1 MGRDVNLEKAIN
13 RYENRKAKYNILI
26 KRQNKALNRL
36 SSLRFVVFAAGL
48 IGSIKLYTMNFYLF
62 TAAVLCTV
70 VLFSYL
76 IYLYRKISKNIKYT
90 AKLIE
95 INEKA
100 IKRLNGEWKDF
111 NDSGEDFI
119 DENHR
124 YSYDLDL
131 FGKGS
136 LFQWINE
143 ANTYCGREQL
153 QKLLTEKPEDE
164 GIVYK
169 RQAAIAE
176 LARKTSFRQ
185 RLSVEGIIA
194 GNKNYE
200 VKELLLW
207 LKEKNGN
214 ASEQKLVLTIRILS
228 FVTML
233 SFLVLGVKFIRYV
246 LYLYFNINA
255 GIPTLIS
262 SIPSYIPLILIML
275 QYIMLRYKR
284 EDRLKNIAVAEKYCE
299 DIKIYENILQL
310 IEKNKFKAEY
320 NAELYKKLYNDKS
333 SSASKRIERFSK
345 ICDSIQQRRNMLYPL
360 INAVFMLEYRWD
372 IKLSKWKSEEG
383 EDFETWLGVIGK
395 FEALSSLAVI
405 SFDNHQWIMPKLKNG
420 ASGLTAKNMGHPL
433 LGEKM
438 VCNDVQIQEPRSVM
452 LVTGSNMSGKSTL
465 MRTVGINLV
474 LAYAG
479 AAVCAD
485 KFECTIMDL
494 YSCMRIKDNLDKNIS
509 SFYAEILKIKRIVEA
524 SNKGEKVFFLLDEI
538 FRGTNSRDRH
548 TGAAILIRQ
557 LSKTG
562 NLGLVSTHDLEL
574 GQMEEERN
582 SKVKNYHFEEYY
594 KDDKIYFDYKLKSGI
609 STTRNAVF
617 LMKLAGIEIK
627 SEMR

>member
-1 MGRDVNLEKAIN
+1 MGSDLNLKKAIEK
-13 RYENRKAKYNILI
+13 YENRKAKYNILI
-26 KRQNKALNRL
+26 KKQNKALNSL
-36 SSLRFVVFAAGL
+36 SSLRLVVFAAGL

-76 IYLYRKISKNIKYT
+76 VYLYRKVSKNIKYT

-100 IKRLNGEWKDF
+100 IIRLNGEWKGF

-119 DENHR
+119 DENHS

-153 QKLLTEKPEDE
+153 KKLFTDKPEGE

-169 RQAAIAE
+169 RQAAVAE
-176 LARKTSFRQ
+176 LARKTAFRQ
-185 RLSVEGIIA
+185 KLSVEGIIA
-194 GNKNYE
+194 GNKNYA

-207 LKEKNGN
+207 LKEKNEN
-214 ASEQKLVLTIRILS
+214 ASEQKLVLAIRILS

-255 GIPTLIS
+255 GIPTLIL
-262 SIPSYIPLILIML
+262 SIPSYVPLILIML
-275 QYIMLRYKR
+275 QYSMLRYKR
-284 EDRLKNIAVAEKYCE
+284 ENRLKNIAVAEEYCE
-299 DIKIYENILQL
+299 DIKIYKNILQF

-320 NAELYKKLYNDKS
+320 NSDLYKKLYNDKS
-333 SSASKRIERFSK
+333 ASASKRIEGFSK

-360 INAVFMLEYRWD
+360 INAIFMLEYRWD
-372 IKLSKWKSEEG
+372 IKLSKWKLEEG
-383 EDFETWLGVIGK
+383 ADFETWLGVIGE
-395 FEALSSLAVI
+395 FEALSSLAI
-405 SFDNHQWIMPKLKNG
+405 INFDNPQWVMPRLKNE
-420 ASGLTAKNMGHPL
+420 ASELTAKNMGHPL
-433 LGEKM
+433 LGENM

-485 KFECTIMDL
+485 KFECAIMDL

-524 SNKGEKVFFLLDEI
+524 SNRGEKVFFLLDEI

-557 LSKTG
+557 LSKAG

-574 GQMEEERN
+574 GQMEEERY
-582 SKVKNYHFEEYY
+582 SKVRNYHFEEYY
-594 KDDKIYFDYKLKSGI
+594 KDDKIYFDYKLKPGI

-617 LMKLAGIEIK
+617 LMKLAGIEIN
-627 SEMR
+627 SEIR